1 MNNIER
7 QNIDIIADIM
17 KIAYDINKIDGAPII
32 NIALNG
38 QELQMHTYEGNKCY
52 VKVADLNT
60 NPQRAMRELLVL
72 KANLAVDLVLKGGAR
87 IYETNRKTD
96 C

>member
-7 QNIDIIADIM
+7 QNIEIIADIM
-17 KIAYDINKIDGAPII
+17 KIAYDINKIDGTPIV

-38 QELQMHTYEGNKCY
+38 QELQIHTYEGNKCY

-60 NPQRAMRELLVL
+60 SPQRAMRELLVL
-72 KANLAVDLVLKGGAR
+72 KANLAVDLVLKGGG
-87 IYETNRKTD
+87 ENLCD
-96 C
+96 Q

>member
-38 QELQMHTYEGNKCY
+38 QELQIHTYEGNKCY

-72 KANLAVDLVLKGGAR
+72 KANLAVDLVLKGGG
-87 IYETNRKTD
+87 ENLCD
-96 C
+96 Q

>member
-32 NIALNG
+32 NIALNR
-38 QELQMHTYEGNKCY
+38 QELQMHTYENNKCY
-52 VKVADLNT
+52 VKITNLKT
-60 NPQRAMRELLVL
+60 NPQRAMRELLSL
-72 KANLAVDLVLKGGAR
+72 KANLITALVLKGGG
-87 IYETNRKTD
+87 ENLCD
-96 C
+96 Q

>member
-17 KIAYDINKIDGAPII
+17 KIAYDINKIDGAPIV

-38 QELQMHTYEGNKCY
+38 QELQMHTYEDKCY
-52 VKVADLNT
+52 VKVIDLNI
-60 NPQRAMRELLVL
+60 NPQRAMRELLFL
-72 KANLAVDLVLKGGAR
+72 EADLIAELILKGGG
-87 IYETNRKTD
+87 ENLCD
-96 C
+96 Q

>member
-32 NIALNG
+32 NIALNR
-38 QELQMHTYEGNKCY
+38 QELQIRTYEDNKCY
-52 VKVADLNT
+52 MRITNLNT
-60 NPQRAMRELLVL
+60 NPQIAMRELLVL
-72 KANLAVDLVLKGGAR
+72 KANLAADLVLKGGG
-87 IYETNRKTD
+87 ENLCD
-96 C
+96 

>member
-17 KIAYDINKIDGAPII
+17 KIAYDINKIDGTPIG
-32 NIALNG
+32 NIALSG
-38 QELQMHTYEGNKCY
+38 QELQIHIYEGNKCY
-52 VKVADLNT
+52 VKVTDLNT

-72 KANLAVDLVLKGGAR
+72 KANLAAYLVLKGGG
-87 IYETNRKTD
+87 ENLCD
-96 C
+96 Q

>member
-17 KIAYDINKIDGAPII
+17 KIAYDINKIDGAPIV

-52 VKVADLNT
+52 MKVVDLNT

-72 KANLAVDLVLKGGAR
+72 KANLIANLILKGGG
-87 IYETNRKTD
+87 ENLCD
-96 C
+96 Q

>member
-7 QNIDIIADIM
+7 QNIEIIADIM

-32 NIALNG
+32 NIALNR

-52 VKVADLNT
+52 MKIIDLNT
-60 NPQRAMRELLVL
+60 NPQRAMKELILL
-72 KANLAVDLVLKGGAR
+72 EADLIADLVLKGGD
-87 IYETNRKTD
+87 ENLCD
-96 C
+96 Q

>member
-17 KIAYDINKIDGAPII
+17 KIAYDINKIDGAPIV

-38 QELQMHTYEGNKCY
+38 QELQIHTYEGNKCY

-72 KANLAVDLVLKGGAR
+72 KANLAVDLVLKGGG
-87 IYETNRKTD
+87 ENLCD
-96 C
+96 Q

>member
-7 QNIDIIADIM
+7 QNIDMIADIM
-17 KIAYDINKIDGAPII
+17 KIAYDINKIDGKPIV

-52 VKVADLNT
+52 VKVTDLNT

-72 KANLAVDLVLKGGAR
+72 KANLAVDLVLKGGG
-87 IYETNRKTD
+87 ENLCD
-96 C
+96 Q

>member
-17 KIAYDINKIDGAPII
+17 KIAYDISKIDDAPII

-38 QELQMHTYEGNKCY
+38 QELQIHTYEGNKCY

-72 KANLAVDLVLKGGAR
+72 KANLAVDLVLKGGG
-87 IYETNRKTD
+87 ENLCD
-96 C
+96 Q

>member
-7 QNIDIIADIM
+7 QNIDIIAEIM
-17 KIAYDINKIDGAPII
+17 KIAYDINKIDGTPIV

-52 VKVADLNT
+52 VKIIDLNT
-60 NPQRAMRELLVL
+60 NPQRAMRELLFVEASL
-72 KANLAVDLVLKGGAR
+72 VADLILKGGG
-87 IYETNRKTD
+87 ENLCD
-96 C
+96 Q

>member
-1 MNNIER
+1 MNNIEC

-52 VKVADLNT
+52 MKVVDLNT

-72 KANLAVDLVLKGGAR
+72 KSNLAANLILKGGGENLCAQ
-87 IYETNRKTD
+87 
-96 C
+96 

>member
-7 QNIDIIADIM
+7 QNIDIIAEIM
-17 KIAYDINKIDGAPII
+17 KIAYDINKIDGAPIV

-52 VKVADLNT
+52 VKIIDLNT
-60 NPQRAMRELLVL
+60 NPQRAMRELLFVE
-72 KANLAVDLVLKGGAR
+72 ASLAADLILKGGG
-87 IYETNRKTD
+87 ENLCD
-96 C
+96 Q

>member
-17 KIAYDINKIDGAPII
+17 KIAYEINKIDGAPIV
-32 NIALNG
+32 NVALNG
-38 QELQMHTYEGNKCY
+38 QELQIHTYEGNKCY

-72 KANLAVDLVLKGGAR
+72 KANLAVDLVLKGGG
-87 IYETNRKTD
+87 ENLCD
-96 C
+96 Q

>member
-17 KIAYDINKIDGAPII
+17 KVAYDINKIDGVPIV

-38 QELQMHTYEGNKCY
+38 HELQIHTYENNKCY
-52 VKVADLNT
+52 IKIIDLNT
-60 NPQRAMRELLVL
+60 NPQRAMRKLVL
-72 KANLAVDLVLKGGAR
+72 LETDLIADLVLKGGG
-87 IYETNRKTD
+87 ENLCD
-96 C
+96 Q

>member
-7 QNIDIIADIM
+7 QNIDIIAEIM
-17 KIAYDINKIDGAPII
+17 KIAYDINKIDGAPIV

-52 VKVADLNT
+52 VKIIDLNT
-60 NPQRAMRELLVL
+60 NPQRAMRELLFVE
-72 KANLAVDLVLKGGAR
+72 ASLVADFILKGGG
-87 IYETNRKTD
+87 ENLCD
-96 C
+96 Q

>member
-7 QNIDIIADIM
+7 QNIDIIAEIM
-17 KIAYDINKIDGAPII
+17 KIAYDINKIDGAPIV

-52 VKVADLNT
+52 VKIIDLNT
-60 NPQRAMRELLVL
+60 NPQRAMRELLFVEASL
-72 KANLAVDLVLKGGAR
+72 VADLILKGGG
-87 IYETNRKTD
+87 ENLCD
-96 C
+96 Q

>member
-17 KIAYDINKIDGAPII
+17 KIAYDINKIDGAPIV

-52 VKVADLNT
+52 MKVIDLNI

-72 KANLAVDLVLKGGAR
+72 KVNLAAGLVLKGGG
-87 IYETNRKTD
+87 ENLCD
-96 C
+96 Q

>member
-1 MNNIER
+1 MNNIEH

-17 KIAYDINKIDGAPII
+17 KIAYDINKIDGAPIV

-72 KANLAVDLVLKGGAR
+72 KANLIANLILKGGG
-87 IYETNRKTD
+87 ENLCD
-96 C
+96 Q

>member
-17 KIAYDINKIDGAPII
+17 KIAYDISKIDGAPII

-38 QELQMHTYEGNKCY
+38 QELQIHTYEGNKCY

-72 KANLAVDLVLKGGAR
+72 KANLAIDLVLKGGG
-87 IYETNRKTD
+87 ENLCD
-96 C
+96 Q

>member
-1 MNNIER
+1 MNNIEC

-38 QELQMHTYEGNKCY
+38 QELQIHTYEGNKCY

-72 KANLAVDLVLKGGAR
+72 KANLATNLILKGGG
-87 IYETNRKTD
+87 ENLCD
-96 C
+96 Q

>member
-72 KANLAVDLVLKGGAR
+72 KANLAVDLVLKRGG
-87 IYETNRKTD
+87 ENLCD
-96 C
+96 Q

>member
-17 KIAYDINKIDGAPII
+17 KIAYDINKIDGTPII

-38 QELQMHTYEGNKCY
+38 QELQIHTYEGNKCY

-72 KANLAVDLVLKGGAR
+72 KANLAVDLVLKGGG
-87 IYETNRKTD
+87 ENLCD
-96 C
+96 Q

>member
-17 KIAYDINKIDGAPII
+17 KIAYDVNKIDGAPIV

-38 QELQMHTYEGNKCY
+38 QELQMHTYKGNKCY
-52 VKVADLNT
+52 MKVIDLNT

-72 KANLAVDLVLKGGAR
+72 KANLATDLVLKGGG
-87 IYETNRKTD
+87 ENLCD
-96 C
+96 Q

>member
-17 KIAYDINKIDGAPII
+17 KIAYDINKIDGAPIV

-52 VKVADLNT
+52 MKVIDLNT
-60 NPQRAMRELLVL
+60 NPQRAIRELVFV
-72 KANLAVDLVLKGGAR
+72 KASLIAELILKGGG
-87 IYETNRKTD
+87 ENLCD
-96 C
+96 Q

>member
-1 MNNIER
+1 MNNIEH

-17 KIAYDINKIDGAPII
+17 KIAYDINKIDGAPIV

-52 VKVADLNT
+52 MKVVDLNT

-72 KANLAVDLVLKGGAR
+72 KANLIANLILKGGG
-87 IYETNRKTD
+87 ENLCD
-96 C
+96 Q

>member
-7 QNIDIIADIM
+7 QNIEIIADIM

-38 QELQMHTYEGNKCY
+38 QELQIHTYKNNKCY
-52 VKVADLNT
+52 MKVIDLNT
-60 NPQRAMRELLVL
+60 NPRELLVL
-72 KANLAVDLVLKGGAR
+72 KANLAADLVLKGGG
-87 IYETNRKTD
+87 ENLCD
-96 C
+96 